1 MIIPIPA
8 TEGLQHLIKYTIE
21 AFRKLNEQKESD
33 CGNMQK
39 QLAEIDKK
47 LNRLEE
53 SFIEEEITKEIC
65 LKYTEK
71 AKEERRE
78 IERQI
83 ARAKMGVRTWKM

>member
-1 MIIPIPA
+1 
-8 TEGLQHLIKYTIE
+8 
-21 AFRKLNEQKESD
+21 
-33 CGNMQK
+33 MQK

-83 ARAKMGVRTWKM
+83 ARPKWVFEPGKCSRMCP

>member
-8 TEGLQHLIKYTIE
+8 TEGLQHLIKKYTIE

-78 IERQI
+78 LSG
-83 ARAKMGVRTWKM
+83 K